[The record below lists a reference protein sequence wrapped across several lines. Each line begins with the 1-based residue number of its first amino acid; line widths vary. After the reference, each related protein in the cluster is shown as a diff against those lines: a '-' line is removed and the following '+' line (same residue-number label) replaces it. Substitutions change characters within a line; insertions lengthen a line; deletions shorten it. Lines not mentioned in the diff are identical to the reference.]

1 MGWLH
6 YGISCQWLHGHGYIQ
21 YCDMRGIMA
30 LCMAKLMRGTESMA
44 EGEARLS
51 RRRPAQ
57 AHICNM
63 GFPADKSHTV
73 CHSPSL

>member
-51 RRRPAQ
+51 RHIFATWDFQLTSHILSVTRPA
-57 AHICNM
+57 CN
-63 GFPADKSHTV
+63 V
-73 CHSPSL
+73 